1 MGPSVRIR
9 LFIDADAGTPE
20 HGLTMEYQTTQAT
33 PLQRRQLDP
42 TIGALTVEFL
52 DTRTHRWLPSSE
64 AATITPAAVRV
75 SLSPLDGATLPG
87 ILQLPLIFPM
97 TTP

>member
-20 HGLTMEYQTTQAT
+20 HGLTMEYQTTTAT

-42 TIGALTVEFL
+42 TIGAMTVEFL
-52 DTRTHRWLPSSE
+52 DSRTHRWLASSQ
-64 AATITPAAVRV
+64 AATITPTAVRV
-75 SLSPLDGATLPG
+75 SLSPIDGQVLPA

-97 TTP
+97 GAQ